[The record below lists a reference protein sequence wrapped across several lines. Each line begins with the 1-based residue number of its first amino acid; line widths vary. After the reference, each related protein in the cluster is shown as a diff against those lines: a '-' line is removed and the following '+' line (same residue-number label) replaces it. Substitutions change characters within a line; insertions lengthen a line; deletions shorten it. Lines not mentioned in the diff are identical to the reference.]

1 MASVLQGFEEVKL
14 AKPVGKIVMT
24 VTGDVV
30 RFNKATAEVLGFPAY
45 VKVLINEKTRQI
57 AVVPTTAKADNAVKF
72 SKPEGRQTTS
82 VSVRENAP
90 LAAIGAFFTLP
101 EAPEGEVAYQQ
112 VTGAFYPDDK
122 AAVFDA
128 STAVAGTM
136 KRRGRKKAA

>member
-1 MASVLQGFEEVKL
+1 MASLLQGFEEVNL
-14 AKPVGKIVMT
+14 AQPVGKTVMT
-24 VTGDVV
+24 VTESAI
-30 RFNKATAEVLGFPAY
+30 RFNKATAASLGYPAY
-45 VKVLINEKTRQI
+45 VKALINEKTKQI
-57 AVVPTTAKADNAVKF
+57 ALTPAEPKAENAVKF
-72 SKPEGRQTTS
+72 SKPEGKQTTS
-82 VSVRENAP
+82 VSVRESAP

-128 STAVAGTM
+128 SVAVAGTM